1 MLNQFKNYSQSK
13 KNPVLSQRPSV
24 FCSPDGD
31 EDEEEVEDSN
41 FLEMKGNSR
50 RGLLMTAA
58 TASGGARSPRGRHF
72 GMHMQLVMILIACL
86 KSPPQRTQTPGSF
99 WTRWLRL
106 WQKEVPS

>member
-50 RGLLMTAA
+50 QGLLMT
-58 TASGGARSPRGRHF
+58 TNPSWRGTVHP
-72 GMHMQLVMILIACL
+72 VNSILTCTC
-86 KSPPQRTQTPGSF
+86 K
-99 WTRWLRL
+99 W
-106 WQKEVPS
+106 